1 MKLELQAGSR
11 TKLLAMIVI
20 GLMAVF
26 IVRLFYLQIIKHG
39 DYVAEAM
46 QEQVKRLT
54 IPAKRGLIYAMDG
67 EKPVKLVM
75 NETVYTL
82 FADPQIIKNPDKALD
97 TVRKVA
103 GGNMQPH
110 ADELIKKSDT
120 RYQILAKKL
129 TRKQAEMIKKEQI
142 TGIGFQEE
150 SQRVY
155 PEGGLAAQ
163 TLGFVNAENDGQYG
177 VEGKLNDR
185 LTGKDGMLQ
194 SVTDVSSVP
203 LTIGNKNINKPAQ
216 DGENIVLSIDRNVQ
230 SYAEKALAEGIKQ
243 SKAQKGSVM
252 VMDPQTGRVLA
263 MANQPTYKPEEFTK
277 VTDATAFNNAAVSVP
292 YEAGSVIKT
301 LTVAT
306 GLDKGVIEPNSTYV
320 NTDKIKVG
328 DKIIGNATKGQTGTI
343 TIQKALDYSL
353 NTGMVTVAERLGDG
367 TINKQSR
374 DTMYEYF
381 HDRFG
386 LGKVTGIEVAGE
398 AQGDVISPNSP
409 GGNAVQYATM
419 SFGQGMNVT
428 MTQVAAAFCSI
439 INGGTYYK
447 PTVIAGTMDADG
459 QKFTEA
465 QPQAVQQGVISAQ
478 ASNKV
483 RAMIHEAREKFH
495 GSKDRAGYEVGGKTG
510 TSQTIIN
517 GRYVDEQTIGSY
529 LGYGG
534 DDTPRYVIMVQLSGK
549 DMNLEGGKHAM
560 PIFTDISNWM
570 IDYMKL
576 QPKG

>member
-1 MKLELQAGSR
+1 MKLKLQAGSR
-11 TKLLAMIVI
+11 TKLLAIIVVVLI
-20 GLMAVF
+20 AIF
-26 IVRLFYLQIIKHG
+26 ILRLFYLQIIKHD

-67 EKPVKLVM
+67 DKPVKLVM

-82 FADPQIIKNPDKALD
+82 FADPQIITQPDKALD
-97 TVRKVA
+97 AVRKVA

-110 ADELIKKSDT
+110 ADILIKKTDT

-129 TRKQAEMIKKEQI
+129 TRKQAEMIKKEKI

-163 TLGFVNAENDGQYG
+163 TLGFVNAENQGQYG

-185 LTGKDGMLQ
+185 LTGKDGILQ

-203 LTIGNKNINKPAQ
+203 LTIGNNNINKPAQ
-216 DGENIVLSIDRNVQ
+216 DGDNIVLSLDRNVQ
-230 SYAEKALAEGIKQ
+230 SHAEKALAEGIQ
-243 SKAQKGSVM
+243 QTKAQKGSVI

-277 VTDATAFNNAAVSVP
+277 VTDADAFNNATVAVP
-292 YEAGSVIKT
+292 YEAGSVIKA

-306 GLDKGVIEPNSTYV
+306 GLDKRVIEPDSTYV
-320 NTDKIKVG
+320 NTDKINVG
-328 DKIIGNATKGQTGTI
+328 DKTIGNATKGQTGTI
-343 TIQKALDYSL
+343 SIQKALDYSL
-353 NTGMVTVAERLGDG
+353 NTGMVTVAQRLGDG

-386 LGKVTGIEVAGE
+386 LGKMTGIEVAGE
-398 AQGDVISPNSP
+398 AQGDVISPDKP

-428 MTQVAAAFCSI
+428 MVQVAAAFSSI
-439 INGGTYYK
+439 VNGGTYYK
-447 PTVIAGTMDADG
+447 PTVLAGTIDTDG
-459 QKFTEA
+459 VSFRET
-465 QPQAVQQGVISAQ
+465 QPTVVRDGVISQQ
-478 ASNKV
+478 ASDKV
-483 RAMIHEAREKFH
+483 HSMIHEARSKFYN
-495 GSKDRAGYEVGGKTG
+495 GKDRAGYDVGGKTG

-534 DDTPRYVIMVQLSGK
+534 DDKPRYVIMVQLSGK